1 MTSLRSLLDAG
12 DARFRRAAGL
22 FAAAALVAL
31 VPLGGIAYVLVR
43 AANGP
48 PDRGTIVLFTFV
60 VLASA
65 AVQLPLAAAGSRL
78 LRSILDE
85 RAERAR
91 VDVVEHLRLV
101 PARTLAAID
110 PGQVLATMTLG
121 LDQAIAV
128 VNGAF
133 DSIFGGLFKAA
144 GCIAIVAAI
153 DWRIAL
159 VSLAFLPVTVG
170 YLRRS
175 RTSSSRATA
184 RMVRAQ
190 AEGASRFYE
199 YVESVALLR
208 AFGCTA
214 ERVRRL
220 AAAVEDLNV
229 KAFEN
234 TLAPMTF
241 GTVSLFFIE
250 FGFAIALTFGIEIGG
265 NAVGIRYILAFTLA
279 MAYFQTF
286 FEALDGYLRL
296 RDAASPLA
304 AIDRLMELP
313 AAPVRSTT
321 VPAGRDL
328 ALDRVTFAYD
338 RGDVLRDVSFLF
350 PERAVTAIVGASGA
364 GKSTLANVI
373 SGIWEPSDGSVRV
386 GGVDVGTL
394 AQDARAS
401 TVSIVFQD
409 APLFEDTVARNI
421 GAGTPERDDGRDP
434 RSGAHRRLR
443 RVCVAH
449 ARRIRDRDSSGR
461 HEPFARRAPAHRDR
475 AHAAVGGA
483 DRRARRVHGEPRPRC
498 RARRSRR
505 NRPACQSKDRRVDH
519 ASARHGPP
527 RLEHRRHGRRP
538 DRRVGHARA
547 TDRAEQRVRALV
559 GGARAHAPLES
570 RRLVLHGGA
579 ARFRRGRFSHADGNV
594 RLPHPP
600 GQHVVPG

>member
-22 FAAAALVAL
+22 FASAALVAL
-31 VPLGGIAYVLVR
+31 VPLAGIAYVLVR

-48 PDRGTIVLFTFV
+48 PDRGTVVLFTFV

-121 LDQAIAV
+121 LDQAVAV

-133 DSIFGGLFKAA
+133 DSIFGGLFKAP

-159 VSLAFLPVTVG
+159 VSVAFLPVTVG

-175 RTSSSRATA
+175 RTSSARATA
-184 RMVRAQ
+184 RIVRAQ

-199 YVESVALLR
+199 YIESVALLR

-229 KAFEN
+229 KAYEN

-250 FGFAIALTFGIEIGG
+250 FGFAIALIFGIELGG

-279 MAYFQTF
+279 MAYFQTL

-313 AAPVRSTT
+313 AVAVRSTT

-328 ALDRVTFAYD
+328 ALDRITFAYD

-394 AQDARAS
+394 AQDARAG

-421 GAGTPERDDGRDP
+421 GVGRPSATMDEIREAARIAGCDEFALHMPGGYETVIRPDGTNLSLGERQRIAIARMLLSEAPIVVLDECTASLDP
-434 RSGAHRRLR
+434 AAERAVHDAIARLANRKTVVLITHRLGTVR
-443 RVCVAH
+443 
-449 ARRIRDRDSSGR
+449 
-461 HEPFARRAPAHRDR
+461 
-475 AHAAVGGA
+475 
-483 DRRARRVHGEPRPRC
+483 
-498 RARRSRR
+498 
-505 NRPACQSKDRRVDH
+505 H
-519 ASARHGPP
+519 ASSIVVMAGGRIAESGTHEQLIGRSSEYARLWAAHE
-527 RLEHRRHGRRP
+527 RTRHWKVAG
-538 DRRVGHARA
+538 
-547 TDRAEQRVRALV
+547 
-559 GGARAHAPLES
+559 
-570 RRLVLHGGA
+570 
-579 ARFRRGRFSHADGNV
+579 
-594 RLPHPP
+594 
-600 GQHVVPG
+600 

>member
-22 FAAAALVAL
+22 FASAALVAL
-31 VPLGGIAYVLVR
+31 VPLAGIAYVLVR

-48 PDRGTIVLFTFV
+48 PDRGTVVLFTFV

-110 PGQVLATMTLG
+110 PGQVLATMPLG
-121 LDQAIAV
+121 LDQAVAV

-159 VSLAFLPVTVG
+159 VSVAFLPVTVG

-184 RMVRAQ
+184 RIVRAQ

-199 YVESVALLR
+199 YIESVALLR

-229 KAFEN
+229 KAYEN

-250 FGFAIALTFGIEIGG
+250 FGFAIALIFGIELGG
-265 NAVGIRYILAFTLA
+265 NDVGIRYILAFTLA
-279 MAYFQTF
+279 MAYFQTL

-313 AAPVRSTT
+313 AVAVRSTT

-328 ALDRVTFAYD
+328 ALDRITFAYD

-394 AQDARAS
+394 AQDARAG

-421 GAGTPERDDGRDP
+421 GVGRPSATMDEIREAARIAGCDEFALHMPGGYETVIRPDGTNLSLGERQRIAIARMLLSEAPIVVLDECTASLDP
-434 RSGAHRRLR
+434 AAERAVHDAIARLANRKTVVLITHRLGTVR
-443 RVCVAH
+443 
-449 ARRIRDRDSSGR
+449 
-461 HEPFARRAPAHRDR
+461 
-475 AHAAVGGA
+475 
-483 DRRARRVHGEPRPRC
+483 
-498 RARRSRR
+498 
-505 NRPACQSKDRRVDH
+505 H
-519 ASARHGPP
+519 ASSIVVMAGGRIAESGTHEQLIGRSSEYARLWAAHE
-527 RLEHRRHGRRP
+527 RTRHWKVAG
-538 DRRVGHARA
+538 
-547 TDRAEQRVRALV
+547 
-559 GGARAHAPLES
+559 
-570 RRLVLHGGA
+570 
-579 ARFRRGRFSHADGNV
+579 
-594 RLPHPP
+594 
-600 GQHVVPG
+600 

>member
-22 FAAAALVAL
+22 FASAALVAL
-31 VPLGGIAYVLVR
+31 VPLAGIAYVLVR

-48 PDRGTIVLFTFV
+48 PDRGTVVLFTFV

-121 LDQAIAV
+121 LDQAVAV

-159 VSLAFLPVTVG
+159 VSVAFLPVTVG

-175 RTSSSRATA
+175 RTSSARATA
-184 RMVRAQ
+184 RSVRAQ

-199 YVESVALLR
+199 YIESVALLR

-229 KAFEN
+229 KAYEN

-250 FGFAIALTFGIEIGG
+250 FGFAIALIFGIELGG

-279 MAYFQTF
+279 MAYFQTL

-313 AAPVRSTT
+313 AVAVRSTT

-328 ALDRVTFAYD
+328 ALDRITFAYD

-394 AQDARAS
+394 AQDARAG

-421 GAGTPERDDGRDP
+421 GVGRPSATMDEIREAARIAGCDEFALHMPGGYETVIRPDGTNLSLGERQRIAIARMLLSEAPIVVLDECTASLDP
-434 RSGAHRRLR
+434 AAERAVHDAIARLANRKTVVLITHRLGTVR
-443 RVCVAH
+443 
-449 ARRIRDRDSSGR
+449 
-461 HEPFARRAPAHRDR
+461 
-475 AHAAVGGA
+475 
-483 DRRARRVHGEPRPRC
+483 
-498 RARRSRR
+498 
-505 NRPACQSKDRRVDH
+505 H
-519 ASARHGPP
+519 ASSIVVMAGGRIAESGTHEQLIGRSSEYARLWAAHE
-527 RLEHRRHGRRP
+527 RTRHWKVAG
-538 DRRVGHARA
+538 
-547 TDRAEQRVRALV
+547 
-559 GGARAHAPLES
+559 
-570 RRLVLHGGA
+570 
-579 ARFRRGRFSHADGNV
+579 
-594 RLPHPP
+594 
-600 GQHVVPG
+600 

>member
-22 FAAAALVAL
+22 FASAALVAL
-31 VPLGGIAYVLVR
+31 VPLAGIAYVLVR

-48 PDRGTIVLFTFV
+48 PDRGTVVLFTFV

-121 LDQAIAV
+121 LDQAVAV

-159 VSLAFLPVTVG
+159 VSVAFLPVTVG

-184 RMVRAQ
+184 RIVRAQ

-199 YVESVALLR
+199 YIESVALLR

-229 KAFEN
+229 KAYEN

-250 FGFAIALTFGIEIGG
+250 FGFAIALIFGIELGG

-279 MAYFQTF
+279 MAYFQTL

-304 AIDRLMELP
+304 PLDRLMELP
-313 AAPVRSTT
+313 AVAVRSTT

-328 ALDRVTFAYD
+328 ALDRITFAYD

-394 AQDARAS
+394 AQDARAG

-421 GAGTPERDDGRDP
+421 GVGRPSATMDEIREAARIAGCDEFALHMPGGYETVIRPDGTNLSLGERQRIAIARMLLSEAPIVVLDECTASLDP
-434 RSGAHRRLR
+434 AAERAVHDAIARLANRKTVVLITHRLGTVR
-443 RVCVAH
+443 
-449 ARRIRDRDSSGR
+449 
-461 HEPFARRAPAHRDR
+461 
-475 AHAAVGGA
+475 
-483 DRRARRVHGEPRPRC
+483 
-498 RARRSRR
+498 
-505 NRPACQSKDRRVDH
+505 H
-519 ASARHGPP
+519 ASSIVVMAGGRIAESGTHEQLIGRSSEYARLWAAHE
-527 RLEHRRHGRRP
+527 RTRHWKVAG
-538 DRRVGHARA
+538 
-547 TDRAEQRVRALV
+547 
-559 GGARAHAPLES
+559 
-570 RRLVLHGGA
+570 
-579 ARFRRGRFSHADGNV
+579 
-594 RLPHPP
+594 
-600 GQHVVPG
+600 

>member
-22 FAAAALVAL
+22 FASAALVAL
-31 VPLGGIAYVLVR
+31 VPLAGIAYVLVR

-48 PDRGTIVLFTFV
+48 PDRGTVVLFTFV

-121 LDQAIAV
+121 LDQAVAV

-159 VSLAFLPVTVG
+159 VSVAFLPVTVG

-184 RMVRAQ
+184 RIVRAQ

-199 YVESVALLR
+199 YIESVALLR

-229 KAFEN
+229 KAYEN

-250 FGFAIALTFGIEIGG
+250 FGFAIALIFGIELGG

-279 MAYFQTF
+279 MAYFQTL

-313 AAPVRSTT
+313 AVAVRSTT

-328 ALDRVTFAYD
+328 ALDRITFAYD

-394 AQDARAS
+394 AQDARAG

-421 GAGTPERDDGRDP
+421 GVGRPSATMDEIREAARIAGCDEFALHMPGGYETVIRPDGTNLSLGERQRIAIARMLLSEAPIVVLDECTASLDP
-434 RSGAHRRLR
+434 AAERAVHDAIARLANRKTVVLITHRLGTVR
-443 RVCVAH
+443 
-449 ARRIRDRDSSGR
+449 
-461 HEPFARRAPAHRDR
+461 
-475 AHAAVGGA
+475 
-483 DRRARRVHGEPRPRC
+483 
-498 RARRSRR
+498 
-505 NRPACQSKDRRVDH
+505 H
-519 ASARHGPP
+519 ASSIVVMAGGRIAESGTHEQLIGRSSEYARLWAAHE
-527 RLEHRRHGRRP
+527 RTRHWKVAG
-538 DRRVGHARA
+538 
-547 TDRAEQRVRALV
+547 
-559 GGARAHAPLES
+559 
-570 RRLVLHGGA
+570 
-579 ARFRRGRFSHADGNV
+579 
-594 RLPHPP
+594 
-600 GQHVVPG
+600 

>member
-1 MTSLRSLLDAG
+1 
-12 DARFRRAAGL
+12 
-22 FAAAALVAL
+22 
-31 VPLGGIAYVLVR
+31 VLVR

-121 LDQAIAV
+121 LDQALAV

-159 VSLAFLPVTVG
+159 VSVAFLPVTVG

-175 RTSSSRATA
+175 RTSSARATA
-184 RMVRAQ
+184 RIVRAQ

-199 YVESVALLR
+199 YIESVALLR

-229 KAFEN
+229 KAYEN

-250 FGFAIALTFGIEIGG
+250 FGFAIALIFGIELGG

-279 MAYFQTF
+279 MAYFQTL

-313 AAPVRSTT
+313 AVAVRSTT
-321 VPAGRDL
+321 VAAGRDL
-328 ALDRVTFAYD
+328 ALDRITFAYD

-394 AQDARAS
+394 AQDARAG

-421 GAGTPERDDGRDP
+421 GVGRPSATMDEIREAARIAGCDEFALHMPGGYETVIRPDGTNLSLGERQRIAIARMLLSEAPIVVLDECTASLDP
-434 RSGAHRRLR
+434 AAERAVHDAIARLANRKTVVLITHRLGTVR
-443 RVCVAH
+443 
-449 ARRIRDRDSSGR
+449 
-461 HEPFARRAPAHRDR
+461 
-475 AHAAVGGA
+475 
-483 DRRARRVHGEPRPRC
+483 
-498 RARRSRR
+498 
-505 NRPACQSKDRRVDH
+505 H
-519 ASARHGPP
+519 ASSIVVMAGGRIAESGTHEQLIGRSSEYARLWAAHE
-527 RLEHRRHGRRP
+527 RTRHWKVAG
-538 DRRVGHARA
+538 
-547 TDRAEQRVRALV
+547 
-559 GGARAHAPLES
+559 
-570 RRLVLHGGA
+570 
-579 ARFRRGRFSHADGNV
+579 
-594 RLPHPP
+594 
-600 GQHVVPG
+600 

>member
-12 DARFRRAAGL
+12 DARFRRAAAL

-31 VPLGGIAYVLVR
+31 APLGGIAYVLVR

-121 LDQAIAV
+121 LDQAVAV

-159 VSLAFLPVTVG
+159 VSVAFLPVTVG

-175 RTSSSRATA
+175 RTSSSRAPA
-184 RMVRAQ
+184 RIVRAQ

-199 YVESVALLR
+199 YIESVALLR

-229 KAFEN
+229 KAYEN

-250 FGFAIALTFGIEIGG
+250 FGFAIALIFGIELGG

-279 MAYFQTF
+279 MAYFQTL

-313 AAPVRSTT
+313 AVAVRSTT

-328 ALDRVTFAYD
+328 ALDRITFAYD

-394 AQDARAS
+394 AQDARAG

-421 GAGTPERDDGRDP
+421 GVGRPSATMDEIREAARIAGCDEFALHMPGGYETVIRPDGTNLSLGERQRIAIARMLLSEAPIVVLDECTASLDP
-434 RSGAHRRLR
+434 AAERAVHDAIARLANRKTVVLITHRLGTVR
-443 RVCVAH
+443 
-449 ARRIRDRDSSGR
+449 
-461 HEPFARRAPAHRDR
+461 
-475 AHAAVGGA
+475 
-483 DRRARRVHGEPRPRC
+483 
-498 RARRSRR
+498 
-505 NRPACQSKDRRVDH
+505 H
-519 ASARHGPP
+519 ASSIVVMAGGRIAESGTHEQLIGRSSEYARLWAAHE
-527 RLEHRRHGRRP
+527 RTRHWKVAG
-538 DRRVGHARA
+538 
-547 TDRAEQRVRALV
+547 
-559 GGARAHAPLES
+559 
-570 RRLVLHGGA
+570 
-579 ARFRRGRFSHADGNV
+579 
-594 RLPHPP
+594 
-600 GQHVVPG
+600 

>member
-22 FAAAALVAL
+22 FASAALVAL
-31 VPLGGIAYVLVR
+31 VPLAGIAYVLVR

-48 PDRGTIVLFTFV
+48 PDRGTVVLFTFV

-121 LDQAIAV
+121 LDQAVAV

-159 VSLAFLPVTVG
+159 VSVAFLPVTVG

-175 RTSSSRATA
+175 RTSSARATA
-184 RMVRAQ
+184 RIVRAQ

-199 YVESVALLR
+199 YIESVALLR

-229 KAFEN
+229 KAYEN

-250 FGFAIALTFGIEIGG
+250 FGFAIALIFGIELGG

-279 MAYFQTF
+279 MAYFQTL

-313 AAPVRSTT
+313 AVAVRSTT

-328 ALDRVTFAYD
+328 ALDRITFAYD

-394 AQDARAS
+394 AQDARAG

-421 GAGTPERDDGRDP
+421 GVGRPSATMDEIREAARIAGCDEFALHMPGGYETVIRPDGTNLSLGERQRIAIARMLLSEAPIVVLDECTASLDP
-434 RSGAHRRLR
+434 AAERAVHDAIARLANRKTVVLITHRLGTVR
-443 RVCVAH
+443 
-449 ARRIRDRDSSGR
+449 
-461 HEPFARRAPAHRDR
+461 
-475 AHAAVGGA
+475 
-483 DRRARRVHGEPRPRC
+483 
-498 RARRSRR
+498 
-505 NRPACQSKDRRVDH
+505 H
-519 ASARHGPP
+519 ASSIVVMAGGRIAESGTHEQLIGRSSEYARLWAAHE
-527 RLEHRRHGRRP
+527 RTRHWKVAG
-538 DRRVGHARA
+538 
-547 TDRAEQRVRALV
+547 
-559 GGARAHAPLES
+559 
-570 RRLVLHGGA
+570 
-579 ARFRRGRFSHADGNV
+579 
-594 RLPHPP
+594 
-600 GQHVVPG
+600 

>member
-22 FAAAALVAL
+22 FASAALVAL
-31 VPLGGIAYVLVR
+31 VPLAGIAYVLVR

-48 PDRGTIVLFTFV
+48 PDRGTVVLFTFV

-101 PARTLAAID
+101 PARTLAEID

-121 LDQAIAV
+121 LDQAVAV

-159 VSLAFLPVTVG
+159 VSVAFLPVTVG

-175 RTSSSRATA
+175 RTSSARATA
-184 RMVRAQ
+184 RIVRAQ

-199 YVESVALLR
+199 YIESVALLR

-229 KAFEN
+229 KAYEN

-250 FGFAIALTFGIEIGG
+250 FGFAIALIFGIELGG

-279 MAYFQTF
+279 MAYFQTL

-313 AAPVRSTT
+313 AVAVRSTT

-328 ALDRVTFAYD
+328 ALDRITFAYD

-394 AQDARAS
+394 AQDARAG

-421 GAGTPERDDGRDP
+421 GVGRPSATMDEIREAARIAGCDEFALHMPGGYETVIRPDGTNLSLGERQRIAIARMLLSEAPIVVLDECTASLDP
-434 RSGAHRRLR
+434 AAERAVHDAIARLANRKTVVLITHRLGTVR
-443 RVCVAH
+443 
-449 ARRIRDRDSSGR
+449 
-461 HEPFARRAPAHRDR
+461 
-475 AHAAVGGA
+475 
-483 DRRARRVHGEPRPRC
+483 
-498 RARRSRR
+498 
-505 NRPACQSKDRRVDH
+505 H
-519 ASARHGPP
+519 ASSIVVMAGGRIAESGTHEQLIGRSSEYARLWAAHE
-527 RLEHRRHGRRP
+527 RTRHWKVAG
-538 DRRVGHARA
+538 
-547 TDRAEQRVRALV
+547 
-559 GGARAHAPLES
+559 
-570 RRLVLHGGA
+570 
-579 ARFRRGRFSHADGNV
+579 
-594 RLPHPP
+594 
-600 GQHVVPG
+600 

>member
-22 FAAAALVAL
+22 FASAALVAL
-31 VPLGGIAYVLVR
+31 VPLAGIAYVLVR

-48 PDRGTIVLFTFV
+48 PDRGTVVLFTFV

-101 PARTLAAID
+101 PARTLAALD
-110 PGQVLATMTLG
+110 PGQVLATMPLG
-121 LDQAIAV
+121 LDQAVAV

-159 VSLAFLPVTVG
+159 VSVAFLPVTVG

-184 RMVRAQ
+184 RIVRAQ

-199 YVESVALLR
+199 YIESVALLR

-229 KAFEN
+229 KAYEN

-250 FGFAIALTFGIEIGG
+250 FGFAIALIFGIELGG

-279 MAYFQTF
+279 MAYFQTL

-304 AIDRLMELP
+304 AIARLMELP
-313 AAPVRSTT
+313 AVAVRSTT

-328 ALDRVTFAYD
+328 ALDRITFAYD

-394 AQDARAS
+394 AQDARAG

-421 GAGTPERDDGRDP
+421 GVGRPSATMDEIREAARIAGCDEFALHMPGGYETVIRPDGTNLSLGERQRIAIARMLLSEAPIVVLDECTASLDP
-434 RSGAHRRLR
+434 AAERAVHDAIARLANRKTVVLITHRLGTVR
-443 RVCVAH
+443 
-449 ARRIRDRDSSGR
+449 
-461 HEPFARRAPAHRDR
+461 
-475 AHAAVGGA
+475 
-483 DRRARRVHGEPRPRC
+483 
-498 RARRSRR
+498 
-505 NRPACQSKDRRVDH
+505 H
-519 ASARHGPP
+519 ASSIVVMAGGRIAESGTHEQLIGRSSEYARLWAAHE
-527 RLEHRRHGRRP
+527 RTRHWKVAG
-538 DRRVGHARA
+538 
-547 TDRAEQRVRALV
+547 
-559 GGARAHAPLES
+559 
-570 RRLVLHGGA
+570 
-579 ARFRRGRFSHADGNV
+579 
-594 RLPHPP
+594 
-600 GQHVVPG
+600 

>member
-22 FAAAALVAL
+22 FASAALVAL
-31 VPLGGIAYVLVR
+31 VPLAGIAYVLVR

-48 PDRGTIVLFTFV
+48 PDRGTVVLFTFV

-101 PARTLAAID
+101 PARTLAALD
-110 PGQVLATMTLG
+110 PGQVLATMPLG
-121 LDQAIAV
+121 LDQAVAV

-159 VSLAFLPVTVG
+159 VSVAFLPVTVG

-184 RMVRAQ
+184 RIVRAQ

-199 YVESVALLR
+199 YIESVALLR

-229 KAFEN
+229 KAYEN

-250 FGFAIALTFGIEIGG
+250 FGFAIALIFGIELGG
-265 NAVGIRYILAFTLA
+265 NDVGIRYILAFTLA
-279 MAYFQTF
+279 MAYFQTL

-313 AAPVRSTT
+313 AVPVRSTT

-328 ALDRVTFAYD
+328 ALDRITFAYD

-394 AQDARAS
+394 AQDARAG

-421 GAGTPERDDGRDP
+421 GVGRPSATMDEIREAARIAGCDEFALHMPGGYETVIRPDGTNLSLGERQRIAIARMLLSEAPIVVLDECTASLDP
-434 RSGAHRRLR
+434 AAERAVHDAIARLANRKTVVLITHRLGTVR
-443 RVCVAH
+443 
-449 ARRIRDRDSSGR
+449 
-461 HEPFARRAPAHRDR
+461 
-475 AHAAVGGA
+475 
-483 DRRARRVHGEPRPRC
+483 
-498 RARRSRR
+498 
-505 NRPACQSKDRRVDH
+505 H
-519 ASARHGPP
+519 ASSIVVMAGGRIAESGTHEQLIGRSSEYARLWAAHE
-527 RLEHRRHGRRP
+527 RTRHWKVAG
-538 DRRVGHARA
+538 
-547 TDRAEQRVRALV
+547 
-559 GGARAHAPLES
+559 
-570 RRLVLHGGA
+570 
-579 ARFRRGRFSHADGNV
+579 
-594 RLPHPP
+594 
-600 GQHVVPG
+600 